1 MDELG
6 HILREARETKGL
18 TLTEAQEETRI
29 NSKYLAA
36 LENSEYAKIPTP
48 VHVRGFLRNYARFL
62 GLDSQP
68 LLERY
73 ELNLSQQSNSRF
85 RQAKEA
91 DPHQQPSSLTSEQQV
106 FFDPVNMEVDV
117 GERRDPETAV
127 RIVIVIALIIAV
139 GLIANRFIPLLMGNG
154 DGSQSV
160 DTNLTEFIQDITNR
174 AQGTATA
181 QSGEMVEGEATATV
195 PAFVP
200 GEIITSTSRN
210 IIDGT
215 PSDTTAPAV
224 SVTRPQLPATMDEI
238 ALQLDI
244 SERTWMEVTID
255 GDVVFSG
262 WARGDDPPYEWTAQ
276 EEAKVNTGNGAGI
289 FVTINDQPWGRMGE
303 RGENKEEVWRTTN

>member
-18 TLTEAQEETRI
+18 TLEEAQEETRI
-29 NSKYLAA
+29 NPKYLAA
-36 LENSEYAKIPTP
+36 LENGEYDKLPTP
-48 VHVRGFLRNYARFL
+48 VHVRGYLRNYARFL
-62 GLDSQP
+62 GLDPEP

-73 ELNLSQQSNSRF
+73 ELKSTQSPPSAAQSASNANLKVPPSLSNDQQI
-85 RQAKEA
+85 
-91 DPHQQPSSLTSEQQV
+91 
-106 FFDPVNMEVDV
+106 FFDPVNMEVDA
-117 GERRDPETAV
+117 GHRRDPETAV
-127 RIVIVIALIIAV
+127 RLVIIIALIIAV
-139 GLIANRFIPLLMGNG
+139 ALVANRFIPLLLGNG

-160 DTNLTEFIQDITNR
+160 DANLTEFIQDITNR
-174 AQGTATA
+174 AEATATA
-181 QSGEMVEGEATATV
+181 QSTDLLEGDANPTE

-200 GEIITSTSRN
+200 GQIITPTSRN
-210 IIDGT
+210 IIDLT
-215 PSDTTAPAV
+215 PPAV
-224 SVTRPQLPATMDEI
+224 SPTRPTLPATMDEI
-238 ALQLDI
+238 ALQLDV

-289 FVTINDQPWGRMGE
+289 FVTINGQPWGRMGE

>member
-1 MDELG
+1 MDEIG

-18 TLTEAQEETRI
+18 TLEETQEETRI

-36 LENSEYAKIPTP
+36 MENGEYEKLPTP

-62 GLDSQP
+62 GLDPQP

-73 ELNLSQQSNSRF
+73 EINLAQPGKRGPALIKETKSYPTIQS
-85 RQAKEA
+85 
-91 DPHQQPSSLTSEQQV
+91 TVSEGQV

-117 GERRDPETAV
+117 GQRRDPETAV

-139 GLIANRFIPLLMGNG
+139 ALIANRFIPLLMGNG

-160 DTNLTEFIQDITNR
+160 DDNLTEFFQDITNR

-181 QSGEMVEGEATATV
+181 QSGEMLEGEAAATEPV
-195 PAFVP
+195 FVP
-200 GEIITSTSRN
+200 GEFITSTSRN
-210 IIDGT
+210 IIDVT
-215 PSDTTAPAV
+215 PPAA
-224 SVTRPQLPATMDEI
+224 SLTRPALPSTLDEI
-238 ALQLDI
+238 RLQLDI

-276 EEAKVNTGNGAGI
+276 EEAKVNTGNGAGV
-289 FVTINDQPWGRMGE
+289 FVTINDQPWGRLGE

>member
-18 TLTEAQEETRI
+18 TLEEAQEKTRI
-29 NSKYLAA
+29 NSKYLDA
-36 LENSEYAKIPTP
+36 LENSEYDKLPTP

-62 GLDSQP
+62 GLDPQP

-73 ELNLSQQSNSRF
+73 ELNISQQPDPRSR
-85 RQAKEA
+85 QPQET
-91 DPHQQPSSLTSEQQV
+91 DPHQLPPSLTNEQQV

-117 GERRDPETAV
+117 GQRRDPETAV
-127 RIVIVIALIIAV
+127 RIVIIIALIIAV
-139 GLIANRFIPLLMGNG
+139 ALIANRFVPLLLGNG

-160 DTNLTEFIQDITNR
+160 DENLTEFIRDITNR
-174 AQGTATA
+174 AEGTATA
-181 QSGEMVEGEATATV
+181 QSGEAGAGEAEATAT
-195 PAFVP
+195 AFVP

-210 IIDGT
+210 ITDVTSPDAT
-215 PSDTTAPAV
+215 PPAI
-224 SVTRPQLPATMDEI
+224 SPTRPTLPATMDEI

-262 WARGDDPPYEWTAQ
+262 IARGDDPPYEWTAQ

-289 FVTINDQPWGRMGE
+289 FVTINNQPWGRMGE
-303 RGENKEEVWRTTN
+303 RGESKEEVWRTTN

>member
-18 TLTEAQEETRI
+18 TLDEAQEETRI
-29 NSKYLAA
+29 NSRYLAA
-36 LENSEYAKIPTP
+36 LENGEYDKLPTP

-73 ELNLSQQSNSRF
+73 ELNLAQQSNSRSPKA
-85 RQAKEA
+85 QEPA
-91 DPHQQPSSLTSEQQV
+91 PNQPPASLTNEQQI

-117 GERRDPETAV
+117 GDRRDPETAV
-127 RIVIVIALIIAV
+127 RLVIVIALIIAV
-139 GLIANRFIPLLMGNG
+139 GLIANRFVPLLLGNG

-160 DTNLTEFIQDITNR
+160 DQSLNEFIQDITNR
-174 AQGTATA
+174 AEGTATA
-181 QSGEMVEGEATATV
+181 QSGEMMEGEAEATV

-210 IIDGT
+210 IID
-215 PSDTTAPAV
+215 PDTTAPAV
-224 SVTRPQLPATMDEI
+224 SVTRPTLPATMDEI
-238 ALQLDI
+238 ALQLDV

-262 WARGDDPPYEWTAQ
+262 WARGDDPPFEWTAL

>member
-18 TLTEAQEETRI
+18 TLDEAQEETRI
-29 NSKYLAA
+29 NSRYLAA
-36 LENSEYAKIPTP
+36 LENGEYDKLPTP

-73 ELNLSQQSNSRF
+73 ELNLSQQSNSRT
-85 RQAKEA
+85 RQTKQP
-91 DPHQQPSSLTSEQQV
+91 DPNQPPPSLTSEQQQI

-117 GERRDPETAV
+117 GDRRDPETAV
-127 RIVIVIALIIAV
+127 RVVIVVALIIAV
-139 GLIANRFIPLLMGNG
+139 ALIANRFVPLLLGNG

-160 DTNLTEFIQDITNR
+160 DDNLTEFIQDITDR

-181 QSGEMVEGEATATV
+181 QSSDMLEGEAEATE

-210 IIDGT
+210 IVDA
-215 PSDTTAPAV
+215 TAPAI
-224 SVTRPQLPATMDEI
+224 SVTRPQLPATMEEI

-262 WARGDDPPYEWTAQ
+262 IARGDDPPYEWTAQ

-289 FVTINDQPWGRMGE
+289 FVTINEQPWGRMGE
-303 RGENKEEVWRTTN
+303 RGESKEEVWRTTN

>member
-18 TLTEAQEETRI
+18 TLEEAQEETRI

-36 LENSEYAKIPTP
+36 LENGEYDKLPTP

-73 ELNLSQQSNSRF
+73 ELNLSQQSNSRT
-85 RQAKEA
+85 RQPKKT
-91 DPHQQPSSLTSEQQV
+91 DPNQQPPSLTSEQQQI

-117 GERRDPETAV
+117 GDRRDPETAV
-127 RIVIVIALIIAV
+127 RVVIVIALIIAV
-139 GLIANRFIPLLMGNG
+139 ALIANRFVPLLLGNG

-160 DTNLTEFIQDITNR
+160 DDNLTEFIQDITDR

-181 QSGEMVEGEATATV
+181 QSGDMLDGEAQTTE

-210 IIDGT
+210 IIDA
-215 PSDTTAPAV
+215 TAPAI
-224 SVTRPQLPATMDEI
+224 SVTRPQLPATMEEI

-262 WARGDDPPYEWTAQ
+262 IARGDDPPYEWTAL

-303 RGENKEEVWRTTN
+303 RGESKEEVWRTTN

>member
-18 TLTEAQEETRI
+18 TITEAQEETRI

-36 LENSEYAKIPTP
+36 LENGEYDKLPTP

-62 GLDSQP
+62 GLDPQP

-73 ELNLSQQSNSRF
+73 ELNLSQQSNSRS
-85 RQAKEA
+85 RHSKETNA
-91 DPHQQPSSLTSEQQV
+91 HQPPPSLTSEQEQI
-106 FFDPVNMEVDV
+106 FFDPVNMEVNV

-139 GLIANRFIPLLMGNG
+139 ALIANRFVPLLLGNG

-160 DTNLTEFIQDITNR
+160 DESLNEFIQDITNR

-181 QSGEMVEGEATATV
+181 QSSDMLEGEAVATE

-210 IIDGT
+210 IIDA
-215 PSDTTAPAV
+215 TAPAI
-224 SVTRPQLPATMDEI
+224 SPTRPQLPATMDEI

-262 WARGDDPPYEWTAQ
+262 WARGDDPPFEWTAQ
-276 EEAKVNTGNGAGI
+276 EEAIVNTGNGAGV
-289 FVTINDQPWGRMGE
+289 FVTINGQPWGRMGE

>member
-18 TLTEAQEETRI
+18 TLAEAQEETRI

-36 LENSEYAKIPTP
+36 LENGEYDKLPTP

-62 GLDSQP
+62 GLDAQP

-73 ELNLSQQSNSRF
+73 ELNLSQQTKSRL
-85 RQAKEA
+85 RPTQENA
-91 DPHQQPSSLTSEQQV
+91 PNQPLSSVNPEQQI
-106 FFDPVNMEVDV
+106 FFDPVNMEVNV
-117 GERRDPETAV
+117 GQRRDPETAV
-127 RIVIVIALIIAV
+127 RLVIVIALIIAV
-139 GLIANRFIPLLMGNG
+139 ALIANRFIPLLLGNG
-154 DGSQSV
+154 DGSQSI
-160 DTNLTEFIQDITNR
+160 DNNLTEFIQDITNR
-174 AQGTATA
+174 AEGTATA
-181 QSGEMVEGEATATV
+181 QSSDMLEGEAAATE

-200 GEIITSTSRN
+200 GQIITSTSRN
-210 IIDGT
+210 IIDA
-215 PSDTTAPAV
+215 TAPAI
-224 SVTRPQLPATMDEI
+224 SATRPPLPATMDEI

-262 WARGDDPPYEWTAQ
+262 WARGDDPPYEWTAL

-289 FVTINDQPWGRMGE
+289 FVTINSQPWGRMGE

>member
-18 TLTEAQEETRI
+18 TLAEAQEETRI

-36 LENSEYAKIPTP
+36 LENGEYDKLPTP

-73 ELNLSQQSNSRF
+73 ELNLAQQSNSRS
-85 RQAKEA
+85 RKSQEPAPNQSPA
-91 DPHQQPSSLTSEQQV
+91 SLTNEQQI

-117 GERRDPETAV
+117 GDRRDPETAV
-127 RIVIVIALIIAV
+127 RLVIVIALIIAV
-139 GLIANRFIPLLMGNG
+139 GLIANRFVPLLLGNG

-160 DTNLTEFIQDITNR
+160 DQSLNEFIQDITNR
-174 AQGTATA
+174 AEGTATA
-181 QSGEMVEGEATATV
+181 QSGEMMEGEAEATV

-210 IIDGT
+210 IID
-215 PSDTTAPAV
+215 PDTTAPAV
-224 SVTRPQLPATMDEI
+224 SVTRPTLPATMDEI
-238 ALQLDI
+238 ALQLDV

-262 WARGDDPPYEWTAQ
+262 WARGDDPPFEWTAL

-303 RGENKEEVWRTTN
+303 RGENKEEVWTTTN

>member
-6 HILREARETKGL
+6 HILREARETKGF
-18 TLTEAQEETRI
+18 TLEEAQEETRI
-29 NSKYLAA
+29 NCKYLAA
-36 LENSEYAKIPTP
+36 LENGEYDKLPTP

-62 GLDSQP
+62 GLDPQP

-73 ELNLSQQSNSRF
+73 EINLNRPTRQTQQGPEK
-85 RQAKEA
+85 A
-91 DPHQQPSSLTSEQQV
+91 SLQTPASLANEQQV

-117 GERRDPETAV
+117 GQRRDPETAV
-127 RIVIVIALIIAV
+127 RLVIIIALLIAV
-139 GLIANRFIPLLMGNG
+139 ALIANRFIPLLLGSG
-154 DGSQSV
+154 DSSQAI
-160 DTNLTEFIQDITNR
+160 DANFTEFIQDITNR

-181 QSGEMVEGEATATV
+181 QSGDMLEGEAAATE

-200 GEIITSTSRN
+200 GQVITSTSRN
-210 IIDGT
+210 NIVA
-215 PSDTTAPAV
+215 TAPAIPL
-224 SVTRPQLPATMDEI
+224 TRPALPATMEEI
-238 ALQLDI
+238 VLQLDI

-276 EEAKVNTGNGAGI
+276 EEAKVNTGNGAGV
-289 FVTINDQPWGRMGE
+289 FVTINEQPWGRMGE

>member
-18 TLTEAQEETRI
+18 TLAEAQEETRI

-36 LENSEYAKIPTP
+36 LENGEYDKLPTP

-73 ELNLSQQSNSRF
+73 ELNLAQQSNSRS
-85 RQAKEA
+85 RKSQEPA
-91 DPHQQPSSLTSEQQV
+91 PNQPPASLTNEQQI

-117 GERRDPETAV
+117 GDRRDPETAV

-139 GLIANRFIPLLMGNG
+139 GLIANRFVPLLLGNG

-160 DTNLTEFIQDITNR
+160 DQGLNEFIQDITNR
-174 AQGTATA
+174 AVGTATA
-181 QSGEMVEGEATATV
+181 QSGEMIEGEAEATS

-210 IIDGT
+210 IID
-215 PSDTTAPAV
+215 PDTTAPAV
-224 SVTRPQLPATMDEI
+224 SVTRPTLPATMDEI
-238 ALQLDI
+238 ALQLDV

-262 WARGDDPPYEWTAQ
+262 WARGDDPPFEWTAL

>member
-18 TLTEAQEETRI
+18 TLDEAQGETRI
-29 NSKYLAA
+29 NSRYLAA
-36 LENSEYAKIPTP
+36 LENGEYDKLPTP

-73 ELNLSQQSNSRF
+73 ELNLAQQSNSRS
-85 RQAKEA
+85 RKSQETA
-91 DPHQQPSSLTSEQQV
+91 PNQPPASLTNEQQI

-117 GERRDPETAV
+117 GDRRDPETAV

-139 GLIANRFIPLLMGNG
+139 ALIANRFVPLLLGNG

-160 DTNLTEFIQDITNR
+160 DQSLNEFIQDITNR
-174 AQGTATA
+174 AEGTATA
-181 QSGEMVEGEATATV
+181 QSGEMIEGEAEATA

-210 IIDGT
+210 IID
-215 PSDTTAPAV
+215 PDTTAPAV
-224 SVTRPQLPATMDEI
+224 SVTRPTLPATMDEI
-238 ALQLDI
+238 ALQLDV

-262 WARGDDPPYEWTAQ
+262 WARGDDPPFEWTAL

>member
-18 TLTEAQEETRI
+18 TLEEAQEETRI

-36 LENSEYAKIPTP
+36 LENGEYDKLPTP

-73 ELNLSQQSNSRF
+73 ELNLSQQSNSRS
-85 RQAKEA
+85 RQTQEA
-91 DPHQQPSSLTSEQQV
+91 APHQPPPSLTNEQQI

-117 GERRDPETAV
+117 GDRRDPETAV

-139 GLIANRFIPLLMGNG
+139 GLIANRFVPLLLGNG

-160 DTNLTEFIQDITNR
+160 DDSLNEFIQDITNR
-174 AQGTATA
+174 AEGTATA
-181 QSGEMVEGEATATV
+181 QSDEMLESGAEATE

-210 IIDGT
+210 IIDAT
-215 PSDTTAPAV
+215 DTTAPAI
-224 SVTRPQLPATMDEI
+224 SVTRPTLPATMDEI

-255 GDVVFSG
+255 GNVVFSG
-262 WARGDDPPYEWTAQ
+262 WARGDDPPFEWTAL

-303 RGENKEEVWRTTN
+303 RGENNEEVWRTTN

>member
-18 TLTEAQEETRI
+18 TLAEAQEETRI

-36 LENSEYAKIPTP
+36 LENGEYNKLPTP
-48 VHVRGFLRNYARFL
+48 VHVRGFLRNYSRFL

-73 ELNLSQQSNSRF
+73 ELNLSQQSNSRS
-85 RQAKEA
+85 RQSKEST
-91 DPHQQPSSLTSEQQV
+91 PHQPPPSLTTEQEQI

-127 RIVIVIALIIAV
+127 RLVIVIALIIAV
-139 GLIANRFIPLLMGNG
+139 ALIANRFVPLLLGNG

-160 DTNLTEFIQDITNR
+160 DQSLNEFIQDITDR
-174 AQGTATA
+174 AIGTATA
-181 QSGEMVEGEATATV
+181 QSGEMLEIEAEATQ

-210 IIDGT
+210 IIDAAS
-215 PSDTTAPAV
+215 PDTTVPGV
-224 SVTRPQLPATMDEI
+224 SATRPQLPATMDEI

-262 WARGDDPPYEWTAQ
+262 WARGDDPPFEWTAQ
-276 EEAKVNTGNGAGI
+276 EEAIVNTGNGAGI
-289 FVTINDQPWGRMGE
+289 FVTINGQPWGRMGE
-303 RGENKEEVWRTTN
+303 RGENKEEV

>member
-6 HILREARETKGL
+6 HILREARETQGL
-18 TLTEAQEETRI
+18 TLAEAQEETRI
-29 NSKYLAA
+29 NQKYLAA
-36 LENSEYAKIPTP
+36 LEDGEYDQLPTP
-48 VHVRGFLRNYARFL
+48 VHVRGFLKNYARFL

-73 ELNLSQQSNSRF
+73 EINLSQQSNDRL
-85 RQAKEA
+85 RKTQP
-91 DPHQQPSSLTSEQQV
+91 DTPHQLPPSLNNEEEQL
-106 FFDPVNMEVDV
+106 FFDPVNMKMDV
-117 GERRDPETAV
+117 GRRRDPETAV
-127 RIVIVIALIIAV
+127 RLVIILALIIAMV
-139 GLIANRFIPLLMGNG
+139 LVANRFVPLLLGND

-160 DTNLTEFIQDITNR
+160 DENLNEFIEDITNR
-174 AQGTATA
+174 AVGTATA
-181 QSGEMVEGEATATV
+181 QSEDTLQVETEATKPV
-195 PAFVP
+195 FVP

-210 IIDGT
+210 NFDI
-215 PSDTTAPAV
+215 TAPANA
-224 SVTRPQLPATMDEI
+224 STPQRPQLPATMKEI
-238 ALQLDI
+238 ALKLDI

-262 WARGDDPPYEWTAQ
+262 WVRGDDPPFEWTAQ

>member
-18 TLTEAQEETRI
+18 TITEAQEETRI

-36 LENSEYAKIPTP
+36 LENGEYDKLPTP
-48 VHVRGFLRNYARFL
+48 VHVRGFLRNYSRFL
-62 GLDSQP
+62 GLDPQP

-73 ELNLSQQSNSRF
+73 ELNLSQQSYSRS
-85 RQAKEA
+85 RQSKEITA
-91 DPHQQPSSLTSEQQV
+91 HQSPPSLTNEQDQI
-106 FFDPVNMEVDV
+106 FFDPVNMEVNV

-127 RIVIVIALIIAV
+127 RLVIVIALIIAV
-139 GLIANRFIPLLMGNG
+139 ALIANRFVPLLLGNE

-160 DTNLTEFIQDITNR
+160 DESLNEFIQDITNR
-174 AQGTATA
+174 AVGTATA
-181 QSGEMVEGEATATV
+181 QSGDMLEGEAAVTE

-210 IIDGT
+210 IIDI
-215 PSDTTAPAV
+215 TAPAV
-224 SVTRPQLPATMDEI
+224 SPTRPQLPATMDEI

-262 WARGDDPPYEWTAQ
+262 WARGDDPPFEWTAQ
-276 EEAKVNTGNGAGI
+276 EEAIVNTGNGAGV

-303 RGENKEEVWRTTN
+303 RGENNEEVWRTTN

>member
-18 TLTEAQEETRI
+18 TLDEAQEETRI
-29 NSKYLAA
+29 NSRYLAA
-36 LENSEYAKIPTP
+36 LENGEYDKLPTP

-73 ELNLSQQSNSRF
+73 ELNLAQQSNSRS
-85 RQAKEA
+85 RKAQEPA
-91 DPHQQPSSLTSEQQV
+91 PNQPPASLTNEQQI

-117 GERRDPETAV
+117 GDRRDPETAV

-139 GLIANRFIPLLMGNG
+139 GLIANRFVPMLLGNG

-160 DTNLTEFIQDITNR
+160 DQGLNEFIQDITNR
-174 AQGTATA
+174 AIGTATA
-181 QSGEMVEGEATATV
+181 QSGEMMEGEAEATE

-210 IIDGT
+210 IIDAT
-215 PSDTTAPAV
+215 SDPSAPVTSA
-224 SVTRPQLPATMDEI
+224 TRPTLPATMDEI
-238 ALQLDI
+238 ALQLDV

-262 WARGDDPPYEWTAQ
+262 WARGDDPPFEWTAL

>member
-1 MDELG
+1 MDEIG

-18 TLTEAQEETRI
+18 TLEETQEETRI

-36 LENSEYAKIPTP
+36 MENGEYEKLPTP

-62 GLDSQP
+62 GLDPQP

-73 ELNLSQQSNSRF
+73 EINLAQQGKRSLTP
-85 RQAKEA
+85 AKENKA
-91 DPHQQPSSLTSEQQV
+91 YPTVQSTINDEQV

-117 GERRDPETAV
+117 GQRRDPETAV
-127 RIVIVIALIIAV
+127 RLVIIIALIIAV
-139 GLIANRFIPLLMGNG
+139 ALIANRFIPLLMGNE
-154 DGSQSV
+154 DGSQSI
-160 DTNLTEFIQDITNR
+160 DNNLTEFFQDITNR

-181 QSGEMVEGEATATV
+181 QSGDMLEGEAVATEPV
-195 PAFVP
+195 FVP

-210 IIDGT
+210 VIDVT
-215 PSDTTAPAV
+215 PPAMPI
-224 SVTRPQLPATMDEI
+224 TRPTLPTTLEEI
-238 ALQLDI
+238 QLQLDI

-262 WARGDDPPYEWTAQ
+262 WARGEDPPYEWTAQ
-276 EEAKVNTGNGAGI
+276 EEAKVNTGNGAGV

>member
-18 TLTEAQEETRI
+18 TLEEAQEETRI

-36 LENSEYAKIPTP
+36 LENGEYDKLPTP

-62 GLDSQP
+62 GLDSPP

-73 ELNLSQQSNSRF
+73 ELNLSQQSNSRM
-85 RQAKEA
+85 RQPKKT
-91 DPHQQPSSLTSEQQV
+91 DPNQPPPSLNSEQQQI

-117 GERRDPETAV
+117 GDRRDPETAV
-127 RIVIVIALIIAV
+127 RLVIVIALIIAV
-139 GLIANRFIPLLMGNG
+139 ALIANRFVPLLLGNG

-160 DTNLTEFIQDITNR
+160 DDNLTEFIQDITNR

-181 QSGEMVEGEATATV
+181 QSGDMLEGEAAATE

-210 IIDGT
+210 IIDA
-215 PSDTTAPAV
+215 TAPPISA
-224 SVTRPQLPATMDEI
+224 TRPQLPATMEEI

-262 WARGDDPPYEWTAQ
+262 IARGDDPPYEWTAQ
-276 EEAKVNTGNGAGI
+276 EEAIVNTGNGAGI

-303 RGENKEEVWRTTN
+303 RGESKEEVWRTTN